1 MRFSSYTHI
10 DQLSQGRS
18 IGCVCVLTVQYSEIE
33 TLRWNFFE
41 LSTQIAMLKIN
52 LKPFKFQ
59 LMHYT
64 TQIAEVLLTLIDS
77 FSPLPPP
84 RIQKTKTAIPS
95 LKYQTPPPLYI

>member
-84 RIQKTKTAIPS
+84 AFKRQKLQYHHSNTKH
-95 LKYQTPPPLYI
+95 PPLYI